1 MAYQL
6 TNLIILGIDPGT
18 TRIGFGIIRK
28 DGGKLI
34 PLHYGIIPYSSSDD
48 KPIKTVITEIT
59 KLINAYQPK
68 IAAVEKIFFFK
79 NQKTI
84 ISVSE
89 MRGVILAALELSNIP
104 IREYTPLQ
112 VKQSVSSYGR
122 AEKDQVQRMVRL
134 ILKIGTDIKPDDAA
148 DGLAI
153 AICCANN
160 IIYEN

>member
-1 MAYQL
+1 M
-6 TNLIILGIDPGT
+6 IILGIDPGT
-18 TRIGFGIIRK
+18 TRIGFGIIK
-28 DGGKLI
+28 KESEKLL
-34 PLHYGIIPYSSSDD
+34 PLHYGLIPLSPADT
-48 KPIKTVITEIT
+48 KPIKTVINELT
-59 KLINAYQPK
+59 KLIIAYQPNV
-68 IAAVEKIFFFK
+68 AAVEKIFFFK

-104 IREYTPLQ
+104 IHEFTPLQ

-122 AEKDQVQRMVRL
+122 AGKDQVQRMVKL
-134 ILKIGTDIKPDDAA
+134 ILGIGTEIQPDDAA

-160 IIYEN
+160 ILSTNY